1 MKKRCVLISETS
13 SAVSVIMSSASSHG
27 SDVHSS
33 PEQRR
38 EKPPTPK
45 TPRPT
50 PARDPKEE
58 EPPAWAKCLLDAN
71 AHLMSK
77 VDSLQAEVKDL
88 REAK

>member
-13 SAVSVIMSSASSHG
+13 SAVSVIMSSGSHG
-27 SDVHSS
+27 SDVHNS
-33 PEQRR
+33 PEHHR
-38 EKPPTPK
+38 EKPLTPK
-45 TPRPT
+45 TPRP
-50 PARDPKEE
+50 PARDSNEE